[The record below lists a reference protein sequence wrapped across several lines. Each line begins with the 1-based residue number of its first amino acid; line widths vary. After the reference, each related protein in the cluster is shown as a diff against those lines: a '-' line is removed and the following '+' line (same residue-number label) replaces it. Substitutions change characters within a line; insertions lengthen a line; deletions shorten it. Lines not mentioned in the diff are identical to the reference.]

1 MILPGRDGC
10 RRLSPSANHLHSQ
23 SLKTATVTVEQLITL
38 FVYQHGEIS
47 LQGIGTIR
55 LTDAVPDAEYIQKNK
70 SVPISGIQFT
80 HQKTAV
86 TSPEFIRF
94 YATQRGKIASLA
106 ENDIEAYLSMALQFL
121 NIGNPFE
128 IKGLG
133 ALAKNKEG
141 VLSLTPGYFMAIKAE
156 EAMGKLKERHV
167 EDPAHQGPG
176 AAYDE
181 EKRNRMSPATKGIL
195 ALVLVLLLAV
205 AGWWIYK
212 AFVATPQTAAT
223 ESLTPV
229 NEDTLVAQQVDSAA
243 TAQPAPALPDS
254 LQPRNWKVIFRE
266 TSTVKKAIVLNQFD
280 TLKQQ
285 LKTPVYLETTDS
297 VRFTFYTLSSSAIKD
312 TAQLRDSLRRYF
324 KRPVRLLPAQ

>member
-1 MILPGRDGC
+1 M
-10 RRLSPSANHLHSQ
+10 
-23 SLKTATVTVEQLITL
+23 TVEQLITL

-47 LQGIGTIR
+47 LQGIGQIR

-70 SVPISGIQFT
+70 SVPISGIEFT

-181 EKRNRMSPATKGIL
+181 EKRNRMSPATKAIL
-195 ALVLVLLLAV
+195 ALILVLLLAV
-205 AGWWIYK
+205 AGWWVYK
-212 AFVATPQTAAT
+212 AYVASPSTVET
-223 ESLTPV
+223 ETVTPV
-229 NEDTLVAQQVDSAA
+229 DADTLVAQQIDSNA
-243 TAQPAPALPDS
+243 TAQPAAVMPDS

-266 TSTVKKAIVLNQFD
+266 TSNVKKAIVLNQFD

-297 VRFTFYTLSSSAIKD
+297 VRFTFYTLSSSAVKD

>member
-1 MILPGRDGC
+1 M
-10 RRLSPSANHLHSQ
+10 
-23 SLKTATVTVEQLITL
+23 TVEQLITL

-47 LQGIGTIR
+47 LQGIGHIR
-55 LTDAVPDAEYIQKNK
+55 LLDAVPDAEYIQKNK
-70 SVPISGIQFT
+70 SVPITGIEFK
-80 HQKTAV
+80 HVKTAA
-86 TSPEFIRF
+86 TSPDFIRF

-106 ENDIEAYLSMALQFL
+106 ENDIEAYLSMAVQFL

-133 ALAKNKEG
+133 ALAKNKDG
-141 VLSLTPGYFMAIKAE
+141 VLSLTPGYFLAIKAE

-167 EDPAHQGPG
+167 EDPAHHGPG

-181 EKRNRMSPATKGIL
+181 EKRNRMSPQTKGIL
-195 ALVLVLLLAV
+195 AIVLLVLLV
-205 AGWWIYK
+205 VVGWWMYK
-212 AFVATPQTAAT
+212 AFVATPETAST
-223 ESLTPV
+223 ESLSPV
-229 NEDTLVAQQVDSAA
+229 NTDTLVAQQVDSAA

-266 TSTVKKAIVLNQFD
+266 TSNVKKAIVLNQFD

-297 VRFTFYTLSSSAIKD
+297 VRFTFYTISSSAVKD

-324 KRPVRLLPAQ
+324 KRPVRLSPAQ

>member
-1 MILPGRDGC
+1 
-10 RRLSPSANHLHSQ
+10 
-23 SLKTATVTVEQLITL
+23 VTVEQLITL

-47 LQGIGTIR
+47 LQGIGHIR
-55 LTDAVPDAEYIQKNK
+55 LLDAVPDAEYIQKNK
-70 SVPISGIQFT
+70 SVPITGIEFK
-80 HQKTAV
+80 HVKTAA
-86 TSPEFIRF
+86 TSPDFIRF

-106 ENDIEAYLSMALQFL
+106 ENDIEAYLSMAVQFL

-133 ALAKNKEG
+133 ALAKNKDG
-141 VLSLTPGYFMAIKAE
+141 VLSLTPGYFLAIKAE

-167 EDPAHQGPG
+167 EDPAHHGPG

-181 EKRNRMSPATKGIL
+181 EKRNRMSPQTKGIL
-195 ALVLVLLLAV
+195 AIVLLVLLV
-205 AGWWIYK
+205 VVGWWMYK
-212 AFVATPQTAAT
+212 AFVATPETAST
-223 ESLTPV
+223 ESLSPV
-229 NEDTLVAQQVDSAA
+229 NTDTLVAQQVDSAA

-266 TSTVKKAIVLNQFD
+266 TSNVKKAIVLNQFD

-297 VRFTFYTLSSSAIKD
+297 VRFTFYTISSSAVKD

>member
-1 MILPGRDGC
+1 M
-10 RRLSPSANHLHSQ
+10 
-23 SLKTATVTVEQLITL
+23 TVEQLITL

-47 LQGIGTIR
+47 LQGIGQIR
-55 LTDAVPDAEYIQKNK
+55 LLDAVPDAEYIQKNK
-70 SVPISGIQFT
+70 SVPITGIEFK
-80 HQKTAV
+80 HLKTAA
-86 TSPEFIRF
+86 TSPDFIRF

-106 ENDIEAYLSMALQFL
+106 ENDIEAYLSMAVQFL

-133 ALAKNKEG
+133 ALAKNKDG
-141 VLSLTPGYFMAIKAE
+141 VLSLTPGYFLAIKAE

-181 EKRNRMSPATKGIL
+181 EKRNRMSPQTKGIL
-195 ALVLVLLLAV
+195 AIVLLVLLV
-205 AGWWIYK
+205 VVGWWMYK
-212 AFVATPQTAAT
+212 AFVATPETAST
-223 ESLTPV
+223 ESLSPV
-229 NEDTLVAQQVDSAA
+229 NTDTLVAQQVDSAA

-297 VRFTFYTLSSSAIKD
+297 VRFTFYTISSSAVKD

>member
-1 MILPGRDGC
+1 M
-10 RRLSPSANHLHSQ
+10 
-23 SLKTATVTVEQLITL
+23 TVEQLITL

-47 LQGIGTIR
+47 LQGIGHIR
-55 LTDAVPDAEYIQKNK
+55 LLDAVPDAEYIQKNK
-70 SVPISGIQFT
+70 SVPITGIEFK
-80 HQKTAV
+80 HIKTAA
-86 TSPEFIRF
+86 TSPDFIRF

-106 ENDIEAYLSMALQFL
+106 ENDIEAYLSMAVQFL

-133 ALAKNKEG
+133 ALAKNKDG
-141 VLSLTPGYFMAIKAE
+141 VLSLTPGYFLAIKAE

-167 EDPAHQGPG
+167 EDPAHHGPG

-181 EKRNRMSPATKGIL
+181 EKRNRMSPQTKGIL
-195 ALVLVLLLAV
+195 AIVLLVLLV
-205 AGWWIYK
+205 VVGWWMYK
-212 AFVATPQTAAT
+212 AFVATPETAST
-223 ESLTPV
+223 ESLSPV
-229 NEDTLVAQQVDSAA
+229 NTDTLVAQQVDSAA

-266 TSTVKKAIVLNQFD
+266 TSNVKKAIVLNQFD

-297 VRFTFYTLSSSAIKD
+297 VRFTFYTISSSAVKD

>member
-1 MILPGRDGC
+1 M
-10 RRLSPSANHLHSQ
+10 
-23 SLKTATVTVEQLITL
+23 TVEQLITL

-47 LQGIGTIR
+47 LQGIGHIR
-55 LTDAVPDAEYIQKNK
+55 LLDAVPDAEYIQKNK
-70 SVPISGIQFT
+70 SVPITGIEFK
-80 HQKTAV
+80 HVKTAA
-86 TSPEFIRF
+86 TSPDFIRF

-106 ENDIEAYLSMALQFL
+106 ENDIEAYLSMAVQFL

-133 ALAKNKEG
+133 ALAKNKDG
-141 VLSLTPGYFMAIKAE
+141 VLSLTPGYFLAIKAE

-167 EDPAHQGPG
+167 EDPAHHGPG

-181 EKRNRMSPATKGIL
+181 EKRNRMSPQTKGIL
-195 ALVLVLLLAV
+195 ALVLLALLVV
-205 AGWWIYK
+205 AGWWMYK
-212 AFVATPQTAAT
+212 AFVATPETAST
-223 ESLTPV
+223 ESLSPV
-229 NEDTLVAQQVDSAA
+229 NTDTLVAQQVDSAA

-266 TSTVKKAIVLNQFD
+266 TSNVKKAIVLNQFD

-285 LKTPVYLETTDS
+285 LKTPLYLETTDS
-297 VRFTFYTLSSSAIKD
+297 VRFTFYTISSSAVKD

>member
-1 MILPGRDGC
+1 M
-10 RRLSPSANHLHSQ
+10 
-23 SLKTATVTVEQLITL
+23 TVEQLITL

-47 LQGIGTIR
+47 LQGIGHIR
-55 LTDAVPDAEYIQKNK
+55 LLDAVPDAEYIQKNK
-70 SVPISGIQFT
+70 SVPITGIEFK
-80 HQKTAV
+80 HVKTAA
-86 TSPEFIRF
+86 TSPDFIRF

-106 ENDIEAYLSMALQFL
+106 ENDIEAYLSMAVQFL

-133 ALAKNKEG
+133 ALAKNKDG
-141 VLSLTPGYFMAIKAE
+141 VLSLTPGYFLAIKAE

-167 EDPAHQGPG
+167 EDPAHHGPG

-181 EKRNRMSPATKGIL
+181 EKRNRMSPQTKGIL
-195 ALVLVLLLAV
+195 AIVLLVLLV
-205 AGWWIYK
+205 VVGWWMYK
-212 AFVATPQTAAT
+212 AFVATPETAST
-223 ESLTPV
+223 ESLSPV
-229 NEDTLVAQQVDSAA
+229 NTDTLVAQQVDSAA

-266 TSTVKKAIVLNQFD
+266 TSNVKKAIVLNQFD

-297 VRFTFYTLSSSAIKD
+297 VRFTFYTLSSSAVKD

>member
-1 MILPGRDGC
+1 M
-10 RRLSPSANHLHSQ
+10 
-23 SLKTATVTVEQLITL
+23 TVEQLITL

-47 LQGIGTIR
+47 LQGIGHIR
-55 LTDAVPDAEYIQKNK
+55 LLDAVPDAEYIQKNK
-70 SVPISGIQFT
+70 SVPITGIEFK
-80 HQKTAV
+80 HVKTAA
-86 TSPEFIRF
+86 TSPDFIRF

-106 ENDIEAYLSMALQFL
+106 ENDIEAYLSMAVQFL

-133 ALAKNKEG
+133 ALAKNKDG
-141 VLSLTPGYFMAIKAE
+141 VLSLTPGYFLAIKAE

-167 EDPAHQGPG
+167 EDPAHHGPG

-181 EKRNRMSPATKGIL
+181 EKRNRMSPQTKLGL
-195 ALVLVLLLAV
+195 ALAILILLVAI
-205 AGWWIYK
+205 GWWIFY
-212 AFVATPQTAAT
+212 AFFAVVTSSTSTAWDGENAIADTVIAQQIDSSSNTQVATT
-223 ESLTPV
+223 
-229 NEDTLVAQQVDSAA
+229 
-243 TAQPAPALPDS
+243 LPDS

-266 TSTVKKAIVLNQFD
+266 TSNVKKAIVLNQFD

-297 VRFTFYTLSSSAIKD
+297 VRFTFYTLSSSAVKD

>member
-1 MILPGRDGC
+1 M
-10 RRLSPSANHLHSQ
+10 
-23 SLKTATVTVEQLITL
+23 TVEQLITL

-47 LQGIGTIR
+47 LQGIGQIR
-55 LTDAVPDAEYIQKNK
+55 LLDAVPDAEYIQKNK
-70 SVPISGIQFT
+70 SVPITGIEFK
-80 HQKTAV
+80 HLKTAA
-86 TSPEFIRF
+86 TSPDFIRF

-106 ENDIEAYLSMALQFL
+106 ENDIEAYLSMAVQFL

-133 ALAKNKEG
+133 ALAKNKDG
-141 VLSLTPGYFMAIKAE
+141 VLSLTPGYFLAIKAE

-181 EKRNRMSPATKGIL
+181 EKRNRMSPQTKGIL
-195 ALVLVLLLAV
+195 AIVLLVLLV
-205 AGWWIYK
+205 VVGWWMYK
-212 AFVATPQTAAT
+212 AFVATPETAST
-223 ESLTPV
+223 ESLSPV
-229 NEDTLVAQQVDSAA
+229 NTDTLVAQQLDSAA

-297 VRFTFYTLSSSAIKD
+297 VRFTFYTISSSAVKD
-312 TAQLRDSLRRYF
+312 TTQLRDSLRRYF

>member
-1 MILPGRDGC
+1 M
-10 RRLSPSANHLHSQ
+10 
-23 SLKTATVTVEQLITL
+23 TVEQLITL

-47 LQGIGTIR
+47 LQGIGHFR

-70 SVPISGIQFT
+70 SVPISGIEFT

-94 YATQRGKIASLA
+94 YATQRGKIGSLA

-133 ALAKNKEG
+133 ALAKNKDG
-141 VLSLTPGYFMAIKAE
+141 LLSLTPGYFIAIKAE

-181 EKRNRMSPATKGIL
+181 EKRNRMSPKTKVIMVL
-195 ALVLVLLLAV
+195 AMLGLLAV
-205 AGWWIYK
+205 AAWLIFN
-212 AFVATPQTAAT
+212 AFFVAVTSVEVPSNQDKGIY
-223 ESLTPV
+223 
-229 NEDTLVAQQVDSAA
+229 DTVVAQQVDSAA
-243 TAQPAPALPDS
+243 TALPAPALPDS

-285 LKTPVYLETTDS
+285 LKSPVYLETTDS
-297 VRFTFYTLSSSAIKD
+297 VRFTFYTISSSAVKD